1 MFTLLANTWFI
12 LFDQTFSII
21 YITERYKPA
30 FRSNMKKKTVS
41 LAFALTLLTLLMLV
55 AFARATVDPL
65 QQEIITTINLD
76 KEPQC
81 IAVNEQTNRIYV
93 GAEDCLLIIDGETD
107 TVIAEIL
114 PDVQV
119 AALAVNPQTNRI
131 YAAEYGDKIVVIDGS
146 TNQQVGEI
154 DEGIYRQSDIAVNPV
169 TNLVYIEDRTVVMGS
184 YDRVVVYDGETYT
197 FVRAVN
203 IVGSNE
209 HPTIETVGVAVNPET
224 NRVYVT
230 WSGNNSLCVVDGD
243 TYEILGTVS
252 PSSFSREV
260 MVNPYTNYVYVGD
273 AVLDGDT
280 LVEVL
285 SDYDGTV
292 EAVDPV
298 NNLLYT
304 ADYHNLYVLN
314 GTTHGIVTSLEL
326 EWFFSSYF
334 DYVGVNCE
342 TDKVYL
348 VNSDDNEIPVVLIPE
363 FHALISTMLVLSVLT
378 VAFFLYR
385 RTASEEP
392 IHRRSSAH

>member
-1 MFTLLANTWFI
+1 
-12 LFDQTFSII
+12 
-21 YITERYKPA
+21 
-30 FRSNMKKKTVS
+30 MKKKTVS